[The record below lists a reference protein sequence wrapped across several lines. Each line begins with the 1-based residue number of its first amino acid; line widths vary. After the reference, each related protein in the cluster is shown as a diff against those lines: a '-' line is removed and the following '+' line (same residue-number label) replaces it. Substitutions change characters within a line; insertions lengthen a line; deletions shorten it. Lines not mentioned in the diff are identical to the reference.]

1 MKRIMGLDMGARR
14 IGVALSD
21 PLGITAQRLT
31 LIERRDPAQ
40 DLEAIASLVSAH
52 EVGTVIV
59 GLPLTMKGE
68 MGSQATLVMAFVERL
83 RSRLGCPVETVD
95 ERLTT
100 VEGERALL
108 STDASRQTRKR
119 LIDQVAAQLILQS
132 YLNGKTPAA

>member
-1 MKRIMGLDMGARR
+1 MRVLGLDMGARR

-40 DLEAIASLVSAH
+40 DLEAIASLVSTH

-68 MGSQATLVMAFVERL
+68 MGDQATLVMAFVEHL

-108 STDASRQTRKR
+108 STDASRRTRKA
-119 LIDQVAAQLILQS
+119 LIDQVAAQLILQT
-132 YLNGKTPAA
+132 YLNGKTPTA

>member
-1 MKRIMGLDMGARR
+1 MTRVLGLDVGARR

-83 RSRLGCPVETVD
+83 RSRLGCLVETID

-108 STDASRQTRKR
+108 RTDASRQTRKR
-119 LIDQVAAQLILQS
+119 LIDQVAAQLILQT
-132 YLNGKTPAA
+132 YLSLKHD

>member
-1 MKRIMGLDMGARR
+1 MKRIMGLDVGARR

-40 DLEAIASLVSAH
+40 DLEAIASLVSTR
-52 EVGTVIV
+52 EVGTVVV

-68 MGSQATLVMAFVERL
+68 MGDQATLVMAFVERL
-83 RSRLGCPVETVD
+83 RSRLGCLVETID

-108 STDASRQTRKR
+108 STDASRRTRKE

-132 YLNGKTPAA
+132 YLNGKTPAV

>member
-1 MKRIMGLDMGARR
+1 MKRILGLDVGTRR

-21 PLGITAQRLT
+21 ALGMTAQRLT
-31 LIERRDPAQ
+31 LIERRSPAQ

-52 EVGTVIV
+52 EVGTVVV

-68 MGSQATLVMAFVERL
+68 MGDQATLVMAFVENL
-83 RSRLGCPVETVD
+83 RSHLSCSVETVD

-108 STDASRQTRKR
+108 RMDASRQTRKR
-119 LIDQVAAQLILQS
+119 LIDQVAAQLILQT
-132 YLNGKTPAA
+132 YLNGKTPTA